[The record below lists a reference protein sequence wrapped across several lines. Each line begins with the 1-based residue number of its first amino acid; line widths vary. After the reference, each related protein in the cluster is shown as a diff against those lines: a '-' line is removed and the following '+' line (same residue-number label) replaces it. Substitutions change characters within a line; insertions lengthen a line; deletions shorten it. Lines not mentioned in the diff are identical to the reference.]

1 MNLIALSIIA
11 LTMGHVFSNAV
22 RTLPAIAADVLQR
35 DLGITADGLAVL
47 TGAFPATFALA
58 MLPVGVALDRWGVKP
73 TALCLLTI
81 AAGGAVLAANAD
93 KVAEYRS
100 GKDKLFGFFVGQ
112 TMKAMQ
118 GKGNPALVN
127 DVLKR
132 KLS

>member
-73 TALCLLTI
+73 TALALLLSGLRCAVMPLRCRRCD
-81 AAGGAVLAANAD
+81 AARGRFVRAAVQVRSRGSAVL
-93 KVAEYRS
+93 
-100 GKDKLFGFFVGQ
+100 
-112 TMKAMQ
+112 Q
-118 GKGNPALVN
+118 GCAG
-127 DVLKR
+127 
-132 KLS
+132 